1 MFKNYLKIAWR
12 SLKKQAFFTFLNT
25 FGLAIGMA
33 GALIIS
39 LYIYDE
45 LSYDKMFADAD
56 RIHRIDADIKFGG
69 AEIKAAESAPP
80 MAGALK
86 RDYSQ
91 VESTVRFR
99 TLGSMYVK
107 KVGGE
112 TSSKENK
119 VTYADSTFFEF
130 FGIDLLVG
138 NSKTALTGTNS
149 LVLTKTAAEKYF
161 GSTDVLGQ
169 DLLLNNSDTYTVTGV
184 IEDMPKNSYFNEY
197 SIFLAMAGNVASR
210 EELWG
215 SNNYFTFIKLI
226 PEARV
231 EDFQAPLQ
239 GMLERYMLP
248 WAQKYFPGMT
258 AESFAASGNYIR
270 YHTMALT
277 DIHLHSDRNSE
288 MNATSSIQNI
298 YILSFIGLFL
308 IILASVN
315 FMNLST
321 AHSLKRAKEVGVR
334 KTLGSNKLNLIFQFL
349 TESGLIAFISLIA
362 ALLITMI
369 TLPFFNGF
377 TGKVITIPFTQPLFW
392 LILLA
397 ATIVLGLFS
406 GCYPAFFMS
415 RFTPVKTLKGG
426 ASESVGN
433 GRVRNALVIFQF
445 SISVFLIVSTLVVF
459 QQLNYIQSKDLGF
472 TKDQVLLINEISPL
486 GSKTNAFKEEILKMG
501 NVENV
506 TLSDFYPTPSWRSD
520 SSFFQEGASSQES
533 AIQMQTWG
541 VDTDYLK
548 TLQMNIVA
556 GRDFNKQYATDS
568 TAVIINEATLPILN
582 VTGEEALG
590 MRISEE
596 IELENPTYYTV
607 IGVVKDFHFK
617 SLRENIGALGLHV
630 NKTAENMA
638 VRLSGGDYSNS
649 IAEIENKW
657 NEMAPGQP
665 FDYQFMD
672 EAFNTTYEAEL
683 KLSQIFFIFTILSI
697 FIACLGLFGLAAFN
711 AEKRTKEIG
720 VRKVLGATVSQISYR
735 LTVDFLKLV
744 GIAILVSLPLGWF
757 AMNKWLEDFSYR
769 IDMGVG
775 VFVLAAVL
783 SIVVAI
789 VTVSYQSI
797 KAAIVNPVKSLRSE

>member
-1 MFKNYLKIAWR
+1 MFKNYIKIAWR

-33 GALIIS
+33 GALMIS

-56 RIHRIDADIKFGG
+56 RIYRIDADIKFGG

-119 VTYADSTFFEF
+119 VTYADSTFFQF
-130 FGIDLLVG
+130 FGIDLLAG

-169 DLLLNNSDTYTVTGV
+169 NMLLDNSDTYTVTGV
-184 IEDMPKNSYFNEY
+184 IDDMPKNSYFNEY
-197 SIFLAMAGNVASR
+197 SVFLAMAGNVASR

-215 SNNYFTFIKLI
+215 SNNYFTFVKLI
-226 PEARV
+226 PEAKV

-270 YHTMALT
+270 YHTIALT
-277 DIHLHSDRNSE
+277 DIHLYSDRSSE
-288 MNATSSIQNI
+288 MNATSSMQNI

-334 KTLGSNKLNLIFQFL
+334 KTLGSNKMNLIFQFL

-362 ALLITMI
+362 ALLITIIM
-369 TLPFFNGF
+369 LPFFNGF
-377 TGKVITIPFTQPLFW
+377 TGKSIAIPFSQPLFW
-392 LILLA
+392 LLLLA
-397 ATIVLGLFS
+397 ATILLGLFS

-459 QQLNYIQSKDLGF
+459 KQLNFIQSKDLGF

-506 TLSDFYPTPSWRSD
+506 TLSNFYPTPSWRSD
-520 SSFFQEGASSQES
+520 TSFFQEGTKSQEN
-533 AIQMQTWG
+533 AIQMQTWD
-541 VDTDYLK
+541 VDMDYLK
-548 TLQMNIVA
+548 TLEMDVVA
-556 GRDFNKQYATDS
+556 GRDFNKQYASDS
-568 TAVIINEATLPILN
+568 TAIIINEATLPILS
-582 VTGEEALG
+582 VTAQEALG

-596 IELENPTYYTV
+596 IDMENPTYYTI

-617 SLRENIGALGLHV
+617 SLRENIGALGLHIE
-630 NKTAENMA
+630 NNAENMA
-638 VRLSGGDYSNS
+638 VRLSGGDYSKS
-649 IAEIENKW
+649 IAEIENIW
-657 NEMAPGQP
+657 NNMAPGQP

-672 EAFNTTYEAEL
+672 EAFYSTYNSEQ

-744 GIAILVSLPLGWF
+744 GVAILISLPLGWF

-769 IDMGVG
+769 IEIGLG

-783 SIVVAI
+783 AIVVAI

>member
-1 MFKNYLKIAWR
+1 MFKNYIKIAWR

-33 GALIIS
+33 GTLMIS

-56 RIHRIDADIKFGG
+56 RIYRIDADIKFGG

-119 VTYADSTFFEF
+119 VTYADSTFFQF
-130 FGIDLLVG
+130 FGIDLLAG

-169 DLLLNNSDTYTVTGV
+169 NMLLDNSDTYTVTGV
-184 IEDMPKNSYFNEY
+184 IDDMPKNSYFNEY
-197 SIFLAMAGNVASR
+197 SVFLAMAGNVASR

-215 SNNYFTFIKLI
+215 SNNYFTFVKLI
-226 PEARV
+226 PEAKV

-270 YHTMALT
+270 YHTIALT
-277 DIHLHSDRNSE
+277 DIHLHSDRSSE
-288 MNATSSIQNI
+288 MNATSSMQNI

-334 KTLGSNKLNLIFQFL
+334 KTLGSNKMNLIFQFL

-377 TGKVITIPFTQPLFW
+377 TGKSIAIPFSQPLFW
-392 LILLA
+392 FLLLA
-397 ATIVLGLFS
+397 ATILLGLFS

-459 QQLNYIQSKDLGF
+459 QQLNFIQSKDLGF

-506 TLSDFYPTPSWRSD
+506 TLSNFYPTPSWRSD
-520 SSFFQEGASSQES
+520 TSFFQEGTKSQEN
-533 AIQMQTWG
+533 AIQMQTWD
-541 VDTDYLK
+541 VDMDYLK
-548 TLQMNIVA
+548 TLEMDVVA
-556 GRDFNKQYATDS
+556 GRDFNKQYASDS
-568 TAVIINEATLPILN
+568 TAIIINEATLPILN
-582 VTGEEALG
+582 VTAQEALG

-596 IELENPTYYTV
+596 IDMENPTYYTI

-630 NKTAENMA
+630 ENNAENMA
-638 VRLSGGDYSNS
+638 VRLSGGDYSKS
-649 IAEIENKW
+649 IAEIENIW
-657 NEMAPGQP
+657 NSMAPGQP

-672 EAFNTTYEAEL
+672 EAFYSTYNSEQ

-744 GIAILVSLPLGWF
+744 GVAILISLPLGWF

-769 IDMGVG
+769 IEIGLG

-783 SIVVAI
+783 AIVVAI

>member
-288 MNATSSIQNI
+288 MNATSSLQNI

-582 VTGEEALG
+582 VTAEEALG